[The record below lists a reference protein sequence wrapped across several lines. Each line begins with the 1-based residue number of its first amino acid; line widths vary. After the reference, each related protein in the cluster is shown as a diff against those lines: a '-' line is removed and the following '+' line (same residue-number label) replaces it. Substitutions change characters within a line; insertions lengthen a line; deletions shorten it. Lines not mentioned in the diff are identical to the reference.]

1 MVRCADEHA
10 DRWQPGMQVDMGE
23 EMMRLTLRIVGL
35 TLFSRDVE
43 ADASGIGQALTDL
56 IGTFE
61 FMLMPGAG
69 LLRHL
74 PLPAMR
80 RAKQARLYLDAVVD
94 RLISERGGT
103 GDDLLATMLRAT
115 GDEGKLSPSQ
125 VRDQIVTLLLAGHA
139 TALTWTW
146 YLLSQNPEADAKM
159 RDELDRVLGG
169 RLPRFEDVQALEY
182 TDRVFAESL
191 RLYPPAWA
199 LGRMAARETRIFN
212 YVLAPGTIVVLSP
225 YTMHRHERYWPEPER
240 FDPDRFL
247 PENMASRP
255 RFSFFPFGG
264 GPRTCIGE
272 RFAWTEGV
280 LLLATLAQR
289 RRPQLAAGQ
298 RVATHPRITLRPR
311 FGMRM
316 LLE

>member
-1 MVRCADEHA
+1 
-10 DRWQPGMQVDMGE
+10 
-23 EMMRLTLRIVGL
+23 
-35 TLFSRDVE
+35 VE

-125 VRDQIVTLLLAGHA
+125 VRDQIVTLLLAGHETTA

-146 YLLSQNPEADAKM
+146 YLL
-159 RDELDRVLGG
+159 
-169 RLPRFEDVQALEY
+169 QALEY

-316 LLE
+316 LLD